1 MIEII
6 VTEFNEKYSDGY
18 ITCILKEDNEN
29 NLQIAALYEGIKVYD
44 DGRLEC
50 RYMNELEEILDKPV
64 IIEKLLINITGW
76 FHIHYKLII
85 KRKKDYTLIKIKD
98 KYI

>member
-6 VTEFNEKYSDGY
+6 VTGVNNEYPEGY
-18 ITCILKEDNEN
+18 IECILKDNEN
-29 NLQIAALYEGIKVYD
+29 NLKIAALYGDDIKVYD

-50 RYMNELEEILDKPV
+50 RYLEKILDKPV
-64 IIEKLLINITGW
+64 IIDKLLINITGW

-85 KRKKDYTLIKIKD
+85 KRKKEYTLIKIKD
-98 KYI
+98 KYTI